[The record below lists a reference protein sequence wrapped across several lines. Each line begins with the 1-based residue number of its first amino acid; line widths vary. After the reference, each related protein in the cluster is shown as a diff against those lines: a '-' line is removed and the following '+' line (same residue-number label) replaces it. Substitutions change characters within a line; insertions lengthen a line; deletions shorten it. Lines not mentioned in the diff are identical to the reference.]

1 MTAESVWQEAME
13 KQFLRE
19 MADGTLRPE
28 RFRSLF
34 GKQDLRP
41 AGQDPDVVF
50 FNAGRG
56 RQGLPGTA
64 GQDAQEKC
72 ECDKGSFH
80 SLIIMPKPGRNGSA
94 STFSQAGAGT
104 ERGAAFGAAW

>member
-94 STFSQAGAGT
+94 PTFSQAGAGT